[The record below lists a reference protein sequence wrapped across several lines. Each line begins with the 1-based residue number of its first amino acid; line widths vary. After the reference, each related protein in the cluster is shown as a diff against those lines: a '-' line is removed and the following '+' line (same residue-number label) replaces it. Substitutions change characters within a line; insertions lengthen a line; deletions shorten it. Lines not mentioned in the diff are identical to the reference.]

1 MSFAPSWLTRSSWFR
16 FLRTA
21 AASRVSE
28 PAVIQ
33 ADLKVRLYDLGASR
47 LQVRLYDYGPAVIQA
62 DLKVRLYEYGPG
74 AYRSA
79 HLRSRLWYTAVNWTA
94 AG

>member
-1 MSFAPSWLTRSSWFR
+1 MSFEPSWLTRSSWFR

-28 PAVIQ
+28 
-33 ADLKVRLYDLGASR
+33 
-47 LQVRLYDYGPAVIQA
+47 PAVIQA